1 MLFSGTL
8 SEVGICVCD
17 QAWLTVF
24 IGHKYLYEN
33 GVLHR
38 DISPGNILIKW
49 QPSCQVGQP
58 GTSGCLI
65 DLDHAKK
72 GKPYSEQDVAQPVD
86 ANLNHLVEL
95 WCSDKGIDR
104 DVARQATAFFPLSG
118 NGDGAGALLAYLE
131 AALKHCLTFKPLDG
145 QSCTLQRL
153 GWQLVCGHCIL
164 LCGSDYRH
172 C

>member
-1 MLFSGTL
+1 MFMTR
-8 SEVGICVCD
+8 V
-17 QAWLTVF
+17 WLTVF

-49 QPSCQVGQP
+49 RLESEADQP

-72 GKPYSEQDVAQPVD
+72 GKPSEQEIAQPVD
-86 ANLNHLVEL
+86 DNLNDLVQL
-95 WCSDKGIDR
+95 WCSMKGIDV
-104 DVARQATAFFPLSG
+104 DVARQASVFFPLSG
-118 NGDGAGALLAYLE
+118 NGDGAAAIALLAYLE
-131 AALKHCLTFKPLDG
+131 AASKHCLTFKSLNG

-153 GWQLVCGHCIL
+153 GWQSVRGHCIP
-164 LCGSDYRH
+164 LCGSDDRH
-172 C
+172 Y